1 MGNALSRGYE
11 PIIPT
16 IKFRHVT
23 ISQAGCV
30 CVASRPSLVV
40 ICLKKFRKEF
50 VVLEGRGP
58 GARDNT
64 KVIMEP
70 GWVQTLGPL
79 PLPAGLHLCSVVS
92 RLSQLRHK
100 YFPFHIAQIFLI
112 EYYFIFGYLTW
123 CWRTIEFI
131 FIPVE
136 KIIEG
141 RCIWILFQISL
152 NSIIRSG
159 KTYLEEQETILITI
173 YRF

>member
-1 MGNALSRGYE
+1 MWQYHRLAVSALPAGLAWLWSVWKSSGRNLLFWKDADPVPGTTPRSSWSWAE
-11 PIIPT
+11 C
-16 IKFRHVT
+16 RH
-23 ISQAGCV
+23 C
-30 CVASRPSLVV
+30 
-40 ICLKKFRKEF
+40 
-50 VVLEGRGP
+50 
-58 GARDNT
+58 
-64 KVIMEP
+64 
-70 GWVQTLGPL
+70 LGPL

-100 YFPFHIAQIFLI
+100 YFPFHITAQNFLI

-141 RCIWILFQISL
+141 WCIWILFQISL

-159 KTYLEEQETILITI
+159 KTYLKEQQTILITI
-173 YRF
+173 YRS